1 MFKLFCF
8 FCVARETWA
17 AHALKCFQR
26 NFSESSVEA
35 VTADSFSA
43 AAAAAGEESADW
55 KSELSL
61 ASSVVEATTGGPPF
75 TTVLPTLEA
84 EATEAA
90 AAAVAAGPWI
100 GDTAR

>member
-1 MFKLFCF
+1 M
-8 FCVARETWA
+8 ARETWA

-35 VTADSFSA
+35 VTAESFSAVGA

>member
-1 MFKLFCF
+1 M
-8 FCVARETWA
+8 ARETWA

-61 ASSVVEATTGGPPF
+61 ASSVVKATTGGPPF

>member
-1 MFKLFCF
+1 M
-8 FCVARETWA
+8 ARETWA
-17 AHALKCFQR
+17 AHVLKCFQR

-35 VTADSFSA
+35 VTAESFSAVA
-43 AAAAAGEESADW
+43 AAAAPGEESADW

-61 ASSVVEATTGGPPF
+61 ASSVVKVTTGGPPF

>member
-1 MFKLFCF
+1 M
-8 FCVARETWA
+8 ARETWA
-17 AHALKCFQR
+17 AHVLKCFQR

-35 VTADSFSA
+35 VTAESFSAVA
-43 AAAAAGEESADW
+43 AAAAAAAPGEESADW

-61 ASSVVEATTGGPPF
+61 ASSVVEVTTGGPPF

>member
-1 MFKLFCF
+1 M
-8 FCVARETWA
+8 ARETWA

-35 VTADSFSA
+35 VTADSFS

>member
-1 MFKLFCF
+1 MT
-8 FCVARETWA
+8 RETWA

-35 VTADSFSA
+35 VTADSFS

>member
-1 MFKLFCF
+1 
-8 FCVARETWA
+8 VARETWA

-35 VTADSFSA
+35 VTAESFSAVAA